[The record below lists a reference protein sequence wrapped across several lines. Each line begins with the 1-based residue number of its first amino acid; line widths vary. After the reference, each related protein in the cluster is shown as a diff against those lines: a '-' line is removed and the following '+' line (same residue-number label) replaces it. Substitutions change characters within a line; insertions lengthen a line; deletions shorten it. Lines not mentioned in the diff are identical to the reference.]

1 MGNSAGNWDTM
12 EEEATRRKFERAR
25 LRHKRRVR
33 NQMTAYMVVA
43 ILTIAAGA
51 GLFIGGRQF
60 VHVVAER
67 RLAAQRAK
75 EAEAAEA
82 TEETVAALE
91 EEAAAAE
98 EEQEQQTVE
107 TPEPAAEE
115 EAGPTREEL
124 LGEYVDKLLADMP
137 LKDKVAGMFLVTP
150 EQLTGVDA
158 AIKAGDGTQ
167 EALQDMAVGGL
178 VYCRKNIKSEEQIEE
193 MLSATRDMSKYPLFL
208 ATTEPGGDMGHLTE
222 SLALEQVASPAAIA
236 ENGDAKAAYEAGETL
251 AKRLVK
257 AGFSMNVAP
266 AVNLTTESMNDEERA
281 LSFGSDPGTASILLG
296 EEVRGFEENGIRT
309 AVGLFPTKPEKGKG
323 NIPTTDTT
331 KPDLENGDFVMVQ
344 AAINAGC
351 RIVQVGNLA
360 APRIVGDNTPCSMST
375 VIITE
380 LLRGDFGYDGIVMT
394 DAMDDAVITDYYTA
408 DQAAVAAIKAGADVI
423 YRPEDLQKAIE
434 GVLEAV
440 NSGAIPESRIDESI
454 RRIYLVKCEGQIEE

>member
-1 MGNSAGNWDTM
+1 
-12 EEEATRRKFERAR
+12 
-25 LRHKRRVR
+25 
-33 NQMTAYMVVA
+33 
-43 ILTIAAGA
+43 
-51 GLFIGGRQF
+51 
-60 VHVVAER
+60 
-67 RLAAQRAK
+67 
-75 EAEAAEA
+75 
-82 TEETVAALE
+82 
-91 EEAAAAE
+91 
-98 EEQEQQTVE
+98 
-107 TPEPAAEE
+107 
-115 EAGPTREEL
+115 
-124 LGEYVDKLLADMP
+124 
-137 LKDKVAGMFLVTP
+137 
-150 EQLTGVDA
+150 
-158 AIKAGDGTQ
+158 
-167 EALQDMAVGGL
+167 
-178 VYCRKNIKSEEQIEE
+178 
-193 MLSATRDMSKYPLFL
+193 
-208 ATTEPGGDMGHLTE
+208 MGHLTE